1 MLEKIKQIKD
11 LETIFN
17 MLDNIDDF
25 NLSED
30 EYAKV
35 INYLA
40 RKYIEVENVYAS
52 IYRDEAKIINA
63 INKNLET
70 NSNVEITSKLNTTT
84 MEKTARFYNFA
95 SYCIM
100 AVTIYIVCLVLSSFH
115 NEMINKRIV
124 VSSMNY
130 KKHNRLIL
138 GASFAYALIVWI
150 LYIVLGIILLGD
162 VMFTIRGLIYV
173 LNTLIFTFVALTL
186 ALLISTITNNKNAIS
201 GIVNVVALAQAFL
214 CGAFIP
220 TQWLPNSVLT
230 IAHVLPAYWYINTN
244 DILKELEI
252 ISSTTLKPVI
262 INSIILILLFF
273 VPKEFIAIS
282 FDAAGATTGSIS
294 VPLIISFG
302 LGLISTRNDLKAN
315 EDSFGMIGICSI
327 GPIITVLIM
336 GLFYELKSNYIFKIN
351 ESTNLTSLFKGA
363 FLNYGSDILISIIPI
378 IAVLIIYQIIT
389 KKYNKKGLQTK
400 QCRETKNISWSS
412 IWNNG
417 GRGKSSRRSCYASWC

>member
-1 MLEKIKQIKD
+1 MIVFNTFWKVIKKYKATVILYTAMLVIFGSTNMQANNKEMTFTNTKPDILIVNNDKDGVLTKNLVDYLNKNTNIVKIKDNEEARDDALFYRDVSYIIYIPTSYSKNVLNGINSTLDIKSTND
-11 LETIFN
+11 YN
-17 MLDNIDDF
+17 A
-25 NLSED
+25 S
-30 EYAKV
+30 
-35 INYLA
+35 LA
-40 RKYIEVENVYAS
+40 EMILKKYIEVENVYAS
-52 IYRDEAKIINA
+52 IYRDESKIINA

-244 DILKELEI
+244 DILKELET

-262 INSIILILLFF
+262 INSIILILFSLI
-273 VPKEFIAIS
+273 FI
-282 FDAAGATTGSIS
+282 
-294 VPLIISFG
+294 VLNNIIS
-302 LGLISTRNDLKAN
+302 
-315 EDSFGMIGICSI
+315 
-327 GPIITVLIM
+327 
-336 GLFYELKSNYIFKIN
+336 
-351 ESTNLTSLFKGA
+351 
-363 FLNYGSDILISIIPI
+363 
-378 IAVLIIYQIIT
+378 
-389 KKYNKKGLQTK
+389 KKKRQF
-400 QCRETKNISWSS
+400 
-412 IWNNG
+412 
-417 GRGKSSRRSCYASWC
+417 

>member
-1 MLEKIKQIKD
+1 MIVFNTFWKVIKKYKATVILYTAMLVIFGSTNMQANNKAMTFTNTKPDILIVNNDKDGVLTKNLVDYLNKNTNIVKIKDNEEARDDALFYRDVSYIIYIPTSYSKNVLNGINSTLDIKSTND
-11 LETIFN
+11 YN
-17 MLDNIDDF
+17 A
-25 NLSED
+25 S
-30 EYAKV
+30 
-35 INYLA
+35 LA
-40 RKYIEVENVYAS
+40 EMILKKYIEVENVYAS
-52 IYRDEAKIINA
+52 IYRDESKIINA

-244 DILKELEI
+244 DILKELET

-262 INSIILILLFF
+262 INSIILILFSLI
-273 VPKEFIAIS
+273 FII
-282 FDAAGATTGSIS
+282 
-294 VPLIISFG
+294 LNNIIS
-302 LGLISTRNDLKAN
+302 
-315 EDSFGMIGICSI
+315 
-327 GPIITVLIM
+327 
-336 GLFYELKSNYIFKIN
+336 
-351 ESTNLTSLFKGA
+351 
-363 FLNYGSDILISIIPI
+363 
-378 IAVLIIYQIIT
+378 
-389 KKYNKKGLQTK
+389 KKKRQF
-400 QCRETKNISWSS
+400 
-412 IWNNG
+412 
-417 GRGKSSRRSCYASWC
+417 

>member
-1 MLEKIKQIKD
+1 MIVFNTFWKVIKKYKATVILYTAMLVIFGSTNMQANNKVMTFTNTKPDILIVNNDKDGVLTKNLVDYLNKNTNIVKIKDNEEARDDALFYRDVSYIIYIPTSYSKNVLNGINNTLDIKSTND
-11 LETIFN
+11 YN
-17 MLDNIDDF
+17 A
-25 NLSED
+25 S
-30 EYAKV
+30 
-35 INYLA
+35 LA
-40 RKYIEVENVYAS
+40 EMILKKYIEVENVYAS
-52 IYRDEAKIINA
+52 IYRDESKIINA

-186 ALLISTITNNKNAIS
+186 ALLISTIINNKNAIS
-201 GIVNVVALAQAFL
+201 GIVNIVALAQAFL

-244 DILKELEI
+244 DILKELET

-262 INSIILILLFF
+262 INSIILILFSLI
-273 VPKEFIAIS
+273 FII
-282 FDAAGATTGSIS
+282 
-294 VPLIISFG
+294 LNNIIS
-302 LGLISTRNDLKAN
+302 
-315 EDSFGMIGICSI
+315 
-327 GPIITVLIM
+327 
-336 GLFYELKSNYIFKIN
+336 
-351 ESTNLTSLFKGA
+351 
-363 FLNYGSDILISIIPI
+363 
-378 IAVLIIYQIIT
+378 
-389 KKYNKKGLQTK
+389 KKKRQF
-400 QCRETKNISWSS
+400 
-412 IWNNG
+412 
-417 GRGKSSRRSCYASWC
+417 

>member
-1 MLEKIKQIKD
+1 MIVFNTFWKVIKKYKATVILYTAMLVIFGSTNMQANNKAMTFTNTKPDILIVNNDKDGILTKNLVDYLNKNTNIVKIKDSEEARDDALFYRDVSYIIYIPTSYSKNVLNGINNTLDIKSTND
-11 LETIFN
+11 YN
-17 MLDNIDDF
+17 A
-25 NLSED
+25 S
-30 EYAKV
+30 
-35 INYLA
+35 LA
-40 RKYIEVENVYAS
+40 EMILKKYIEVENVYAS

-115 NEMINKRIV
+115 NEMVNKRIV

-138 GASFAYALIVWI
+138 GASFVYALIVWI

-244 DILKELEI
+244 DILKELET

-262 INSIILILLFF
+262 INSIILILFSLI
-273 VPKEFIAIS
+273 FII
-282 FDAAGATTGSIS
+282 
-294 VPLIISFG
+294 LNNIIS
-302 LGLISTRNDLKAN
+302 
-315 EDSFGMIGICSI
+315 
-327 GPIITVLIM
+327 
-336 GLFYELKSNYIFKIN
+336 
-351 ESTNLTSLFKGA
+351 
-363 FLNYGSDILISIIPI
+363 
-378 IAVLIIYQIIT
+378 
-389 KKYNKKGLQTK
+389 KKKRQF
-400 QCRETKNISWSS
+400 
-412 IWNNG
+412 
-417 GRGKSSRRSCYASWC
+417 

>member
-1 MLEKIKQIKD
+1 MIVFNTFWKVIKKYKATVILYTAMLVIFGSTNMQANNKAMTFTNTKPDILIVNNDKDGILTKNLVDYLNKNTNIVKIKDSEEARDDALFYRDVSYIIYIPTSYSKNVLNGINNTLDIKSTND
-11 LETIFN
+11 YN
-17 MLDNIDDF
+17 A
-25 NLSED
+25 S
-30 EYAKV
+30 
-35 INYLA
+35 LA
-40 RKYIEVENVYAS
+40 EMILKKYIEVENVYAS

-115 NEMINKRIV
+115 NEMVNKRIV

-244 DILKELEI
+244 DILKELET
-252 ISSTTLKPVI
+252 ISSTTLKPVS
-262 INSIILILLFF
+262 INSIILILFSLI
-273 VPKEFIAIS
+273 FII
-282 FDAAGATTGSIS
+282 
-294 VPLIISFG
+294 LNNIIS
-302 LGLISTRNDLKAN
+302 
-315 EDSFGMIGICSI
+315 
-327 GPIITVLIM
+327 
-336 GLFYELKSNYIFKIN
+336 
-351 ESTNLTSLFKGA
+351 
-363 FLNYGSDILISIIPI
+363 
-378 IAVLIIYQIIT
+378 
-389 KKYNKKGLQTK
+389 KKKRQF
-400 QCRETKNISWSS
+400 
-412 IWNNG
+412 
-417 GRGKSSRRSCYASWC
+417 

>member
-1 MLEKIKQIKD
+1 MIVFNTFWKVIKKYKATVILYTAMLVIFGSTNMQANNKAMTFTNTKPDILIVNNDKDGILTKNLVDYLNKNTNIVKIKDSEEARDDALFYRDVSYIIYIPTSYSKNVLNGINNTLDIKSTND
-11 LETIFN
+11 YN
-17 MLDNIDDF
+17 A
-25 NLSED
+25 S
-30 EYAKV
+30 
-35 INYLA
+35 LA
-40 RKYIEVENVYAS
+40 EMILKKYIEVENVYAS

-84 MEKTARFYNFA
+84 MEKTAIFYNFA

-244 DILKELEI
+244 DILKELET

-262 INSIILILLFF
+262 INSIILILFSLI
-273 VPKEFIAIS
+273 FII
-282 FDAAGATTGSIS
+282 
-294 VPLIISFG
+294 LNNIIS
-302 LGLISTRNDLKAN
+302 
-315 EDSFGMIGICSI
+315 
-327 GPIITVLIM
+327 
-336 GLFYELKSNYIFKIN
+336 
-351 ESTNLTSLFKGA
+351 
-363 FLNYGSDILISIIPI
+363 
-378 IAVLIIYQIIT
+378 
-389 KKYNKKGLQTK
+389 KKKRQF
-400 QCRETKNISWSS
+400 
-412 IWNNG
+412 
-417 GRGKSSRRSCYASWC
+417 

>member
-1 MLEKIKQIKD
+1 MIVFNTFWKVIKKYKATVILYTAMLVIFGSTNMQANNKVMTFTNTKPDILIVNNDKDGVLTKNLVDYLNKNTNIVKIKDSEEARDDALFYRDVSYIIYLPTSYSKNVLNGINNTLDIKSTND
-11 LETIFN
+11 YN
-17 MLDNIDDF
+17 A
-25 NLSED
+25 S
-30 EYAKV
+30 
-35 INYLA
+35 LA
-40 RKYIEVENVYAS
+40 EMILKKYIEVENVYAS
-52 IYRDEAKIINA
+52 IYRDESKIINA

-244 DILKELEI
+244 DILKELET

-262 INSIILILLFF
+262 INSIILILFSLI
-273 VPKEFIAIS
+273 FI
-282 FDAAGATTGSIS
+282 
-294 VPLIISFG
+294 VLNNIIS
-302 LGLISTRNDLKAN
+302 
-315 EDSFGMIGICSI
+315 
-327 GPIITVLIM
+327 
-336 GLFYELKSNYIFKIN
+336 
-351 ESTNLTSLFKGA
+351 
-363 FLNYGSDILISIIPI
+363 
-378 IAVLIIYQIIT
+378 
-389 KKYNKKGLQTK
+389 KKKRQF
-400 QCRETKNISWSS
+400 
-412 IWNNG
+412 
-417 GRGKSSRRSCYASWC
+417 

>member
-1 MLEKIKQIKD
+1 MIVFNTFWKVIKKYKATVILYTAMLVIFGSTNMQANNKAMTFTNTKPDILIVNNDKDGILTKNLVDYLNKNTNIVKIKDSEEARDDALFYRDVSYIIYIPTSYSKNVLNGINNTLDIKSTND
-11 LETIFN
+11 YN
-17 MLDNIDDF
+17 A
-25 NLSED
+25 S
-30 EYAKV
+30 
-35 INYLA
+35 LA
-40 RKYIEVENVYAS
+40 EMILKKYIEVENVYAS

-115 NEMINKRIV
+115 NEMVNKRIV

-230 IAHVLPAYWYINTN
+230 IAHILPAYWYINTN
-244 DILKELEI
+244 DILKELET

-262 INSIILILLFF
+262 INSIILILFSLI
-273 VPKEFIAIS
+273 FII
-282 FDAAGATTGSIS
+282 
-294 VPLIISFG
+294 LNNIIS
-302 LGLISTRNDLKAN
+302 
-315 EDSFGMIGICSI
+315 
-327 GPIITVLIM
+327 
-336 GLFYELKSNYIFKIN
+336 
-351 ESTNLTSLFKGA
+351 
-363 FLNYGSDILISIIPI
+363 
-378 IAVLIIYQIIT
+378 
-389 KKYNKKGLQTK
+389 KKKRQF
-400 QCRETKNISWSS
+400 
-412 IWNNG
+412 
-417 GRGKSSRRSCYASWC
+417 

>member
-1 MLEKIKQIKD
+1 MIVFNTFWKVIKKYKATVILYTAMLVIFGSTNMQANNKAMTFTNTKPDILIVNNDKDGILTKNLVDYLNKNTNIVKIKDSEEARDDALFYRDVSYIIYIPTSYSKNVLNGINSTLDIKSTND
-11 LETIFN
+11 YN
-17 MLDNIDDF
+17 A
-25 NLSED
+25 S
-30 EYAKV
+30 
-35 INYLA
+35 LA
-40 RKYIEVENVYAS
+40 EMILKKYIEVENVYAS

-244 DILKELEI
+244 DILKELET

-262 INSIILILLFF
+262 INSIILILFSLI
-273 VPKEFIAIS
+273 FII
-282 FDAAGATTGSIS
+282 
-294 VPLIISFG
+294 LNNIIS
-302 LGLISTRNDLKAN
+302 
-315 EDSFGMIGICSI
+315 
-327 GPIITVLIM
+327 
-336 GLFYELKSNYIFKIN
+336 
-351 ESTNLTSLFKGA
+351 
-363 FLNYGSDILISIIPI
+363 
-378 IAVLIIYQIIT
+378 
-389 KKYNKKGLQTK
+389 KKKRQF
-400 QCRETKNISWSS
+400 
-412 IWNNG
+412 
-417 GRGKSSRRSCYASWC
+417 

>member
-1 MLEKIKQIKD
+1 MIVFNTFWKVIKKYKVTVILYTAMLVIFGSTNMQANNKVMTFTNTKPDILIVNNDKDGVLTKNLVDYLNKNTNIVKIKDSEEARDDALFYRDVSYIIYIPTSYSKNVLNGINNTLDIKSTND
-11 LETIFN
+11 YN
-17 MLDNIDDF
+17 A
-25 NLSED
+25 S
-30 EYAKV
+30 
-35 INYLA
+35 LA
-40 RKYIEVENVYAS
+40 EMILKKYIEIENVYAS

-115 NEMINKRIV
+115 NEMVNKRIV

-244 DILKELEI
+244 DILKELET

-262 INSIILILLFF
+262 INSIILILFSLI
-273 VPKEFIAIS
+273 FI
-282 FDAAGATTGSIS
+282 
-294 VPLIISFG
+294 VLNNIIS
-302 LGLISTRNDLKAN
+302 
-315 EDSFGMIGICSI
+315 
-327 GPIITVLIM
+327 
-336 GLFYELKSNYIFKIN
+336 
-351 ESTNLTSLFKGA
+351 
-363 FLNYGSDILISIIPI
+363 
-378 IAVLIIYQIIT
+378 
-389 KKYNKKGLQTK
+389 KKKRQF
-400 QCRETKNISWSS
+400 
-412 IWNNG
+412 
-417 GRGKSSRRSCYASWC
+417 

>member
-1 MLEKIKQIKD
+1 MIVFNTFWKVIKKYKATVILYTAMLVIFGSTNMQANNKAMTFTNTKPNILIVNNDKDGVLTKNLVDYLNKNTNIVKIKDNEEARDDALFYRDVSYIIYIPTSYSKNVLNGINSTLDIKSTND
-11 LETIFN
+11 YN
-17 MLDNIDDF
+17 A
-25 NLSED
+25 S
-30 EYAKV
+30 
-35 INYLA
+35 LA
-40 RKYIEVENVYAS
+40 EMILKKYIEVENVYAS
-52 IYRDEAKIINA
+52 IYRDESKIINA

-244 DILKELEI
+244 DILKELET

-262 INSIILILLFF
+262 INSIILILFSLI
-273 VPKEFIAIS
+273 FII
-282 FDAAGATTGSIS
+282 
-294 VPLIISFG
+294 LNNIIS
-302 LGLISTRNDLKAN
+302 
-315 EDSFGMIGICSI
+315 
-327 GPIITVLIM
+327 
-336 GLFYELKSNYIFKIN
+336 
-351 ESTNLTSLFKGA
+351 
-363 FLNYGSDILISIIPI
+363 
-378 IAVLIIYQIIT
+378 
-389 KKYNKKGLQTK
+389 KKKRQF
-400 QCRETKNISWSS
+400 
-412 IWNNG
+412 
-417 GRGKSSRRSCYASWC
+417 

>member
-1 MLEKIKQIKD
+1 MIVFNTFWKVIKKYKATVILYTAMLVIFGSTNMQANNKAMIFTNTKPDILIVNNDKDGVLTKNLVDYLNKNTNIVKIKDSEEARDDALFYRDVSYIIYIPTSYSKNVLNGINNTLDIKSTND
-11 LETIFN
+11 YN
-17 MLDNIDDF
+17 A
-25 NLSED
+25 S
-30 EYAKV
+30 
-35 INYLA
+35 LA
-40 RKYIEVENVYAS
+40 EMILKKYIEVENVYAS
-52 IYRDEAKIINA
+52 IYRDESKIINA

-244 DILKELEI
+244 DILKELET

-262 INSIILILLFF
+262 INSIILILFSLI
-273 VPKEFIAIS
+273 FI
-282 FDAAGATTGSIS
+282 
-294 VPLIISFG
+294 VLNNIIS
-302 LGLISTRNDLKAN
+302 
-315 EDSFGMIGICSI
+315 
-327 GPIITVLIM
+327 
-336 GLFYELKSNYIFKIN
+336 
-351 ESTNLTSLFKGA
+351 
-363 FLNYGSDILISIIPI
+363 
-378 IAVLIIYQIIT
+378 
-389 KKYNKKGLQTK
+389 KKKRQF
-400 QCRETKNISWSS
+400 
-412 IWNNG
+412 
-417 GRGKSSRRSCYASWC
+417 

>member
-1 MLEKIKQIKD
+1 MIVFNTFWKVIKKYKATVILYTAMLVIFGSTNMQANNKAMTFTNTKPDILIVNNDKDGILTKNIVDYLNKNTNIVKIKDSEEARDDALFYRDVSYIIYIPTSYSKNVLNGINSTLDIKSTND
-11 LETIFN
+11 YN
-17 MLDNIDDF
+17 A
-25 NLSED
+25 S
-30 EYAKV
+30 
-35 INYLA
+35 LA
-40 RKYIEVENVYAS
+40 EMILKKYIEVENVYAS

-244 DILKELEI
+244 DILKELET

-262 INSIILILLFF
+262 INSIILILFSLI
-273 VPKEFIAIS
+273 FII
-282 FDAAGATTGSIS
+282 
-294 VPLIISFG
+294 LNNIIS
-302 LGLISTRNDLKAN
+302 
-315 EDSFGMIGICSI
+315 
-327 GPIITVLIM
+327 
-336 GLFYELKSNYIFKIN
+336 
-351 ESTNLTSLFKGA
+351 
-363 FLNYGSDILISIIPI
+363 
-378 IAVLIIYQIIT
+378 
-389 KKYNKKGLQTK
+389 KKKRQF
-400 QCRETKNISWSS
+400 
-412 IWNNG
+412 
-417 GRGKSSRRSCYASWC
+417 

>member
-1 MLEKIKQIKD
+1 MIVFNTFWKVIKKYKATVILYTAMLVIFGSTNMQANNKAMTFTNTKPNILIVNNDKDGVLTKNLVDYLNKNTNIVKIKDSEEARDDALFYRDVSYIIYIPTSYSKNVLNGINNTLDIKSTND
-11 LETIFN
+11 YN
-17 MLDNIDDF
+17 A
-25 NLSED
+25 S
-30 EYAKV
+30 
-35 INYLA
+35 LA
-40 RKYIEVENVYAS
+40 EMILKKYIEVENVYAS

-138 GASFAYALIVWI
+138 GASFVYALIVWI

-244 DILKELEI
+244 DILKELET

-262 INSIILILLFF
+262 INSIILILFSLI
-273 VPKEFIAIS
+273 FII
-282 FDAAGATTGSIS
+282 
-294 VPLIISFG
+294 LNNIIS
-302 LGLISTRNDLKAN
+302 
-315 EDSFGMIGICSI
+315 
-327 GPIITVLIM
+327 
-336 GLFYELKSNYIFKIN
+336 
-351 ESTNLTSLFKGA
+351 
-363 FLNYGSDILISIIPI
+363 
-378 IAVLIIYQIIT
+378 
-389 KKYNKKGLQTK
+389 KKKRQF
-400 QCRETKNISWSS
+400 
-412 IWNNG
+412 
-417 GRGKSSRRSCYASWC
+417 

>member
-1 MLEKIKQIKD
+1 MIVFNTFWKVIKKYKATVILYTAMLVIFGSTNMQANNKAMTFTNTKPNILIVNNDKDGVLTKNLVDYLNKNTNIVKIKDSEEARDDALFYRDVSYIIYIPTSYSKNVLNGINNTLDIKSTND
-11 LETIFN
+11 YN
-17 MLDNIDDF
+17 A
-25 NLSED
+25 S
-30 EYAKV
+30 
-35 INYLA
+35 LA
-40 RKYIEVENVYAS
+40 EMILKKYIEVENVYAS

-138 GASFAYALIVWI
+138 GSSFVYALIVWI

-162 VMFTIRGLIYV
+162 VMFNIRGLIYV

-244 DILKELEI
+244 DILKELET

-262 INSIILILLFF
+262 INSIILILFSLI
-273 VPKEFIAIS
+273 FI
-282 FDAAGATTGSIS
+282 
-294 VPLIISFG
+294 VLNNIIS
-302 LGLISTRNDLKAN
+302 
-315 EDSFGMIGICSI
+315 
-327 GPIITVLIM
+327 
-336 GLFYELKSNYIFKIN
+336 
-351 ESTNLTSLFKGA
+351 
-363 FLNYGSDILISIIPI
+363 
-378 IAVLIIYQIIT
+378 
-389 KKYNKKGLQTK
+389 KKKRQF
-400 QCRETKNISWSS
+400 
-412 IWNNG
+412 
-417 GRGKSSRRSCYASWC
+417 

>member
-1 MLEKIKQIKD
+1 MIVFNTFWKVIKKYKATVILYTAMLVIFGSTNMQANNKAMTFTNTKPDILIVNNDKDGILTKNLVDYLNKNTNIVKIKDSEEARDDALFYRDVSYIIYIPTSYSKNVLNGINNTLDIKSTND
-11 LETIFN
+11 YN
-17 MLDNIDDF
+17 A
-25 NLSED
+25 S
-30 EYAKV
+30 
-35 INYLA
+35 LA
-40 RKYIEVENVYAS
+40 EMILKKYIEVENVYAS

-138 GASFAYALIVWI
+138 GASFVYALIVWI

-244 DILKELEI
+244 DILKELET

-262 INSIILILLFF
+262 INSIILILFSLI
-273 VPKEFIAIS
+273 FI
-282 FDAAGATTGSIS
+282 
-294 VPLIISFG
+294 VLNNIIS
-302 LGLISTRNDLKAN
+302 
-315 EDSFGMIGICSI
+315 
-327 GPIITVLIM
+327 
-336 GLFYELKSNYIFKIN
+336 
-351 ESTNLTSLFKGA
+351 
-363 FLNYGSDILISIIPI
+363 
-378 IAVLIIYQIIT
+378 
-389 KKYNKKGLQTK
+389 KKKRQF
-400 QCRETKNISWSS
+400 
-412 IWNNG
+412 
-417 GRGKSSRRSCYASWC
+417 

>member
-1 MLEKIKQIKD
+1 MIVFNTFWKVIKKYKATVILYTAMLVIFGSTNMQANNKVMTFTNTKPDILIVNNDKDGVLTKNLVDYLNKNTNIVKIKDSEEARDDALFYRDVSYIIYIPTSYSKNVLNGINNTLDIKSTND
-11 LETIFN
+11 YN
-17 MLDNIDDF
+17 A
-25 NLSED
+25 S
-30 EYAKV
+30 
-35 INYLA
+35 LA
-40 RKYIEVENVYAS
+40 EMILKKYIEVENVYAS

-138 GASFAYALIVWI
+138 GASFVYALIVWI

-244 DILKELEI
+244 DILKELET

-262 INSIILILLFF
+262 INSIILILFSLI
-273 VPKEFIAIS
+273 FI
-282 FDAAGATTGSIS
+282 
-294 VPLIISFG
+294 VLNNIIS
-302 LGLISTRNDLKAN
+302 
-315 EDSFGMIGICSI
+315 
-327 GPIITVLIM
+327 
-336 GLFYELKSNYIFKIN
+336 
-351 ESTNLTSLFKGA
+351 
-363 FLNYGSDILISIIPI
+363 
-378 IAVLIIYQIIT
+378 
-389 KKYNKKGLQTK
+389 KKKRQF
-400 QCRETKNISWSS
+400 
-412 IWNNG
+412 
-417 GRGKSSRRSCYASWC
+417 

>member
-1 MLEKIKQIKD
+1 MIVFNTFWKVIKKYKATVILYTAMLVIFGSTNMQANNKVMTFTNTKPDILIVNNDKDGVLTKNLVDYLNKNTNIVKIKDSEEARDDALFYRDVSYIIYIPTSYSKNVLNGINNTLDIKSTND
-11 LETIFN
+11 YN
-17 MLDNIDDF
+17 A
-25 NLSED
+25 S
-30 EYAKV
+30 
-35 INYLA
+35 LA
-40 RKYIEVENVYAS
+40 EMILKKYIEVENVYAS
-52 IYRDEAKIINA
+52 IYRDESKIINA

-138 GASFAYALIVWI
+138 GSSFVYALIVWI

-173 LNTLIFTFVALTL
+173 LNALIFTFVALTL

-244 DILKELEI
+244 DILKELET

-262 INSIILILLFF
+262 INSIILILFSLI
-273 VPKEFIAIS
+273 FII
-282 FDAAGATTGSIS
+282 
-294 VPLIISFG
+294 LNNIIS
-302 LGLISTRNDLKAN
+302 
-315 EDSFGMIGICSI
+315 
-327 GPIITVLIM
+327 
-336 GLFYELKSNYIFKIN
+336 
-351 ESTNLTSLFKGA
+351 
-363 FLNYGSDILISIIPI
+363 
-378 IAVLIIYQIIT
+378 
-389 KKYNKKGLQTK
+389 KKKRQF
-400 QCRETKNISWSS
+400 
-412 IWNNG
+412 
-417 GRGKSSRRSCYASWC
+417 

>member
-1 MLEKIKQIKD
+1 MIVFNTFWKVIKKYKATVILYTAMLVIFGSTNMQANNKVMTFTNTKPDILIVNNDKDGVLTKNLVDYLNKNTNIVKIKDNEEARDDALFYRDVSYIIYIPTSYSKNVLNGINSTLDIKSTND
-11 LETIFN
+11 YN
-17 MLDNIDDF
+17 A
-25 NLSED
+25 S
-30 EYAKV
+30 
-35 INYLA
+35 LA
-40 RKYIEVENVYAS
+40 EMILKKYIEIENVYAS

-115 NEMINKRIV
+115 NEMVNKRIV

-244 DILKELEI
+244 DILKELET

-262 INSIILILLFF
+262 INSIILILFSLI
-273 VPKEFIAIS
+273 FII
-282 FDAAGATTGSIS
+282 
-294 VPLIISFG
+294 LNNIIS
-302 LGLISTRNDLKAN
+302 
-315 EDSFGMIGICSI
+315 
-327 GPIITVLIM
+327 
-336 GLFYELKSNYIFKIN
+336 
-351 ESTNLTSLFKGA
+351 
-363 FLNYGSDILISIIPI
+363 
-378 IAVLIIYQIIT
+378 
-389 KKYNKKGLQTK
+389 KKKRQF
-400 QCRETKNISWSS
+400 
-412 IWNNG
+412 
-417 GRGKSSRRSCYASWC
+417 

>member
-1 MLEKIKQIKD
+1 MIVFNTFWKVIKKYKATVILYTAMLVIFGSTNMQANNKAMTFTNTKPNILIVNNDKDGILTKNLVDYLNKNTNIVKIKDSEEARDDALFYRDVSYIIYIPTSYSKNVLNGINSALDIKSTND
-11 LETIFN
+11 YN
-17 MLDNIDDF
+17 A
-25 NLSED
+25 S
-30 EYAKV
+30 
-35 INYLA
+35 LA
-40 RKYIEVENVYAS
+40 EMILKKYIEVENVYAS

-115 NEMINKRIV
+115 NEMVNKRIV

-138 GASFAYALIVWI
+138 GASFVYALIVWI

-162 VMFTIRGLIYV
+162 VMFNIRGLIYV

-244 DILKELEI
+244 DILKELET

-262 INSIILILLFF
+262 INSIILILFSLI
-273 VPKEFIAIS
+273 FII
-282 FDAAGATTGSIS
+282 
-294 VPLIISFG
+294 LNNIIS
-302 LGLISTRNDLKAN
+302 
-315 EDSFGMIGICSI
+315 
-327 GPIITVLIM
+327 
-336 GLFYELKSNYIFKIN
+336 
-351 ESTNLTSLFKGA
+351 
-363 FLNYGSDILISIIPI
+363 
-378 IAVLIIYQIIT
+378 
-389 KKYNKKGLQTK
+389 KKKRQF
-400 QCRETKNISWSS
+400 
-412 IWNNG
+412 
-417 GRGKSSRRSCYASWC
+417 

>member
-1 MLEKIKQIKD
+1 MIVFNTFWKVIKKYKATVILYTAMLVIFGSTNMQANNKAMTFTNTKPDILIVNNDKDGILTKNLVDYLNKNTNIVKIKDSEEARDDALFYRDVSYIIYIPTSYSKNVLNGINNTLDIKSTND
-11 LETIFN
+11 YN
-17 MLDNIDDF
+17 A
-25 NLSED
+25 S
-30 EYAKV
+30 
-35 INYLA
+35 LA
-40 RKYIEVENVYAS
+40 EMILKKYIEVENVYAS

-244 DILKELEI
+244 DILKELET

-262 INSIILILLFF
+262 INSIILILFSLI
-273 VPKEFIAIS
+273 FI
-282 FDAAGATTGSIS
+282 
-294 VPLIISFG
+294 VLNNIIS
-302 LGLISTRNDLKAN
+302 
-315 EDSFGMIGICSI
+315 
-327 GPIITVLIM
+327 
-336 GLFYELKSNYIFKIN
+336 
-351 ESTNLTSLFKGA
+351 
-363 FLNYGSDILISIIPI
+363 
-378 IAVLIIYQIIT
+378 
-389 KKYNKKGLQTK
+389 KKKRQF
-400 QCRETKNISWSS
+400 
-412 IWNNG
+412 
-417 GRGKSSRRSCYASWC
+417 

>member
-1 MLEKIKQIKD
+1 MIVFNTFWKVIKKYKATVILYTAMLVIFGSTNMQANNKVMTFTNTKPDILIVNNDKDGVLTKNLVDYLNKNTNIVKIKDSEEARDDALFYRDVSYIIYIPTSYSKNVLNGINNTLDIKSTND
-11 LETIFN
+11 YN
-17 MLDNIDDF
+17 A
-25 NLSED
+25 S
-30 EYAKV
+30 
-35 INYLA
+35 LA
-40 RKYIEVENVYAS
+40 EMILKKYIEIENVYAS

-138 GASFAYALIVWI
+138 GSSFVYALIVWI

-244 DILKELEI
+244 DILKELET
-252 ISSTTLKPVI
+252 ISSTNLKPVI
-262 INSIILILLFF
+262 INSIILILFSLI
-273 VPKEFIAIS
+273 FII
-282 FDAAGATTGSIS
+282 
-294 VPLIISFG
+294 LNNIIS
-302 LGLISTRNDLKAN
+302 
-315 EDSFGMIGICSI
+315 
-327 GPIITVLIM
+327 
-336 GLFYELKSNYIFKIN
+336 
-351 ESTNLTSLFKGA
+351 
-363 FLNYGSDILISIIPI
+363 
-378 IAVLIIYQIIT
+378 
-389 KKYNKKGLQTK
+389 KKKRQF
-400 QCRETKNISWSS
+400 
-412 IWNNG
+412 
-417 GRGKSSRRSCYASWC
+417 

>member
-1 MLEKIKQIKD
+1 
-11 LETIFN
+11 
-17 MLDNIDDF
+17 
-25 NLSED
+25 
-30 EYAKV
+30 
-35 INYLA
+35 
-40 RKYIEVENVYAS
+40 
-52 IYRDEAKIINA
+52 
-63 INKNLET
+63 
-70 NSNVEITSKLNTTT
+70 

-115 NEMINKRIV
+115 NEMVNKRIV

-138 GASFAYALIVWI
+138 GASFVYALIVWI

-244 DILKELEI
+244 DILKELET

-262 INSIILILLFF
+262 INSIILILFSLI
-273 VPKEFIAIS
+273 FII
-282 FDAAGATTGSIS
+282 
-294 VPLIISFG
+294 LNNIIS
-302 LGLISTRNDLKAN
+302 
-315 EDSFGMIGICSI
+315 
-327 GPIITVLIM
+327 
-336 GLFYELKSNYIFKIN
+336 
-351 ESTNLTSLFKGA
+351 
-363 FLNYGSDILISIIPI
+363 
-378 IAVLIIYQIIT
+378 
-389 KKYNKKGLQTK
+389 KKKRQF
-400 QCRETKNISWSS
+400 
-412 IWNNG
+412 
-417 GRGKSSRRSCYASWC
+417 

>member
-1 MLEKIKQIKD
+1 MIVFNTFWKVIKKYKATVILYTAMLVIFGSTNMQANNKAMTFTNTKPDILIVNNDKDGILTKNLVDYLNKNTNIVKIKDSEEARDDALFYRDVSYIIYIPTSYSKNVLNGINNTLDIKSTND
-11 LETIFN
+11 YN
-17 MLDNIDDF
+17 A
-25 NLSED
+25 S
-30 EYAKV
+30 
-35 INYLA
+35 LA
-40 RKYIEVENVYAS
+40 EMILKKYIEVENVYAS

-115 NEMINKRIV
+115 NEMVNKRIV

-138 GASFAYALIVWI
+138 GASFVYALIVWI

-244 DILKELEI
+244 DILKELET

-262 INSIILILLFF
+262 INSIILILFSLI
-273 VPKEFIAIS
+273 FII
-282 FDAAGATTGSIS
+282 
-294 VPLIISFG
+294 LNNIIS
-302 LGLISTRNDLKAN
+302 K
-315 EDSFGMIGICSI
+315 
-327 GPIITVLIM
+327 
-336 GLFYELKSNYIFKIN
+336 KKIQ
-351 ESTNLTSLFKGA
+351 F
-363 FLNYGSDILISIIPI
+363 
-378 IAVLIIYQIIT
+378 
-389 KKYNKKGLQTK
+389 
-400 QCRETKNISWSS
+400 
-412 IWNNG
+412 
-417 GRGKSSRRSCYASWC
+417 

>member
-1 MLEKIKQIKD
+1 MIVFNTFWKVIKKYKATVILYTAMLVIFGLTNMQANNKAMTFTNTKPDILIVNNDKDGVLTKNLVDYLNKNTNIVKIKDSEEARDDALFYRDVSYIIYIPTSYSKNVLNGINNTLDIKSTND
-11 LETIFN
+11 YN
-17 MLDNIDDF
+17 A
-25 NLSED
+25 S
-30 EYAKV
+30 
-35 INYLA
+35 LA
-40 RKYIEVENVYAS
+40 EMILKKYIEVENVYAS
-52 IYRDEAKIINA
+52 IYRDESKIINA

-244 DILKELEI
+244 DILKELET

-262 INSIILILLFF
+262 INSIILILFSLI
-273 VPKEFIAIS
+273 FI
-282 FDAAGATTGSIS
+282 
-294 VPLIISFG
+294 VLNNIIS
-302 LGLISTRNDLKAN
+302 
-315 EDSFGMIGICSI
+315 
-327 GPIITVLIM
+327 
-336 GLFYELKSNYIFKIN
+336 
-351 ESTNLTSLFKGA
+351 
-363 FLNYGSDILISIIPI
+363 
-378 IAVLIIYQIIT
+378 
-389 KKYNKKGLQTK
+389 KKKRQF
-400 QCRETKNISWSS
+400 
-412 IWNNG
+412 
-417 GRGKSSRRSCYASWC
+417 

>member
-1 MLEKIKQIKD
+1 MIVFNTFWKVIKKYKATVILYTAMLVIFGSTNMQANNKVMTFTNTKPDILIVNNDKDGVLTKNLVDYLNKNTNIVKIKDSEEARDDALFYRDVSYIIYIPTSYSKNVLNGINNTLDIKSTND
-11 LETIFN
+11 YN
-17 MLDNIDDF
+17 A
-25 NLSED
+25 S
-30 EYAKV
+30 
-35 INYLA
+35 LA
-40 RKYIEVENVYAS
+40 EMILKKYIEVENVYAS

-244 DILKELEI
+244 DILKELET

-262 INSIILILLFF
+262 INSIILILFSLI
-273 VPKEFIAIS
+273 FI
-282 FDAAGATTGSIS
+282 
-294 VPLIISFG
+294 VLNNIIS
-302 LGLISTRNDLKAN
+302 
-315 EDSFGMIGICSI
+315 
-327 GPIITVLIM
+327 
-336 GLFYELKSNYIFKIN
+336 
-351 ESTNLTSLFKGA
+351 
-363 FLNYGSDILISIIPI
+363 
-378 IAVLIIYQIIT
+378 
-389 KKYNKKGLQTK
+389 KKKRQF
-400 QCRETKNISWSS
+400 
-412 IWNNG
+412 
-417 GRGKSSRRSCYASWC
+417 

>member
-1 MLEKIKQIKD
+1 MIVFNTFWKVIKKYKATVILYTAMLVIFGSTNMQANNKVMTFTNTKPDILIVNNDKDGVLTKNLVDYLNKNTNIVKIKDSEEARDDALFYRDVSYIIYIPTSYSKNVLNGINNTLDIKSTND
-11 LETIFN
+11 YN
-17 MLDNIDDF
+17 A
-25 NLSED
+25 S
-30 EYAKV
+30 
-35 INYLA
+35 LA
-40 RKYIEVENVYAS
+40 EMILKKYIEVENVYAS
-52 IYRDEAKIINA
+52 IYRDESKIINA

-244 DILKELEI
+244 DILKELET

-262 INSIILILLFF
+262 INSIILILFSLI
-273 VPKEFIAIS
+273 FII
-282 FDAAGATTGSIS
+282 
-294 VPLIISFG
+294 LNNIIS
-302 LGLISTRNDLKAN
+302 
-315 EDSFGMIGICSI
+315 
-327 GPIITVLIM
+327 
-336 GLFYELKSNYIFKIN
+336 
-351 ESTNLTSLFKGA
+351 
-363 FLNYGSDILISIIPI
+363 
-378 IAVLIIYQIIT
+378 
-389 KKYNKKGLQTK
+389 KKKRQF
-400 QCRETKNISWSS
+400 
-412 IWNNG
+412 
-417 GRGKSSRRSCYASWC
+417 

>member
-1 MLEKIKQIKD
+1 MIVFNTFWKVIKKYKATVILYTAMLVIFGSTNMQANNKAMTFTNTKPNILIVNNDKDGVLTKNLVDYLNKNTNIVKIKDSEEARDDALFYRDVSYIIYIPTSYSKNVLNGINSTLDIKSTND
-11 LETIFN
+11 YN
-17 MLDNIDDF
+17 A
-25 NLSED
+25 S
-30 EYAKV
+30 
-35 INYLA
+35 LA
-40 RKYIEVENVYAS
+40 EMILKKYIEVEKVYAS

-115 NEMINKRIV
+115 NEMINKRIA

-138 GASFAYALIVWI
+138 GASFVYALIVWI

-162 VMFTIRGLIYV
+162 VMFNIRGLIYV

-244 DILKELEI
+244 DILKELET

-262 INSIILILLFF
+262 INIIILILFSLI
-273 VPKEFIAIS
+273 FII
-282 FDAAGATTGSIS
+282 
-294 VPLIISFG
+294 LNNIIS
-302 LGLISTRNDLKAN
+302 
-315 EDSFGMIGICSI
+315 
-327 GPIITVLIM
+327 
-336 GLFYELKSNYIFKIN
+336 
-351 ESTNLTSLFKGA
+351 
-363 FLNYGSDILISIIPI
+363 
-378 IAVLIIYQIIT
+378 
-389 KKYNKKGLQTK
+389 KKKRQF
-400 QCRETKNISWSS
+400 
-412 IWNNG
+412 
-417 GRGKSSRRSCYASWC
+417 

>member
-1 MLEKIKQIKD
+1 M
-11 LETIFN
+11 TVFST
-17 MLDNIDDF
+17 F
-25 NLSED
+25 W
-30 EYAKV
+30 KV
-35 INYLA
+35 INKYKGTIILYTVMLIVFGGVNMTTNDTGVDFTSTKPDILIVNNDKDSEITKNLVKYMSDNANIVSVKDNEEARDDALFYRDVSYIIYIPTSYSKNVLNGINNTLDIKSTNDYNASLA
-40 RKYIEVENVYAS
+40 EMILKKYIEIENVYAS

-150 LYIVLGIILLGD
+150 LYIVFGIILLGD

-244 DILKELEI
+244 DILKELET

-262 INSIILILLFF
+262 INSIILILFSLI
-273 VPKEFIAIS
+273 FII
-282 FDAAGATTGSIS
+282 
-294 VPLIISFG
+294 LNNIIS
-302 LGLISTRNDLKAN
+302 
-315 EDSFGMIGICSI
+315 
-327 GPIITVLIM
+327 
-336 GLFYELKSNYIFKIN
+336 
-351 ESTNLTSLFKGA
+351 
-363 FLNYGSDILISIIPI
+363 
-378 IAVLIIYQIIT
+378 
-389 KKYNKKGLQTK
+389 KKKRQF
-400 QCRETKNISWSS
+400 
-412 IWNNG
+412 
-417 GRGKSSRRSCYASWC
+417 

>member
-1 MLEKIKQIKD
+1 MIVFNTFWKVIKKYKATVILYTAMLVIFGSTNMQANNKVMTFTNTKPDILIVNNDKDGVLTKNLVDYLNKNTNIVKIKDSEEARDDALFYRNVSYIIYIPTSYSKNVLNGINNTLDIKSTND
-11 LETIFN
+11 YN
-17 MLDNIDDF
+17 A
-25 NLSED
+25 S
-30 EYAKV
+30 
-35 INYLA
+35 LA
-40 RKYIEVENVYAS
+40 EMILKKYIEVENVYAS

-230 IAHVLPAYWYINTN
+230 IAHILPAYWYINTN
-244 DILKELEI
+244 DILKELET

-262 INSIILILLFF
+262 INSIILILFSLI
-273 VPKEFIAIS
+273 FII
-282 FDAAGATTGSIS
+282 
-294 VPLIISFG
+294 LNNIIS
-302 LGLISTRNDLKAN
+302 
-315 EDSFGMIGICSI
+315 
-327 GPIITVLIM
+327 
-336 GLFYELKSNYIFKIN
+336 
-351 ESTNLTSLFKGA
+351 
-363 FLNYGSDILISIIPI
+363 
-378 IAVLIIYQIIT
+378 
-389 KKYNKKGLQTK
+389 KKKRQF
-400 QCRETKNISWSS
+400 
-412 IWNNG
+412 
-417 GRGKSSRRSCYASWC
+417 

>member
-1 MLEKIKQIKD
+1 MIVFNTFWKVIKKYKATVILYTAMLVIFGSTNMQANNKAMTFTNTKPDILIVNNDKDGVLTKNLVDYLNKNTNIVKIKDSEEARDDALFYRDVSYIIYIPTSYSKNVLNGINNTLDIKSTND
-11 LETIFN
+11 YN
-17 MLDNIDDF
+17 A
-25 NLSED
+25 S
-30 EYAKV
+30 
-35 INYLA
+35 LA
-40 RKYIEVENVYAS
+40 EMILKKYIEVENVYAS

-150 LYIVLGIILLGD
+150 LYIVFGIILLGD

-244 DILKELEI
+244 DILKELET

-262 INSIILILLFF
+262 INSIILILFSLI
-273 VPKEFIAIS
+273 FII
-282 FDAAGATTGSIS
+282 
-294 VPLIISFG
+294 LNNIIS
-302 LGLISTRNDLKAN
+302 
-315 EDSFGMIGICSI
+315 
-327 GPIITVLIM
+327 
-336 GLFYELKSNYIFKIN
+336 
-351 ESTNLTSLFKGA
+351 
-363 FLNYGSDILISIIPI
+363 
-378 IAVLIIYQIIT
+378 
-389 KKYNKKGLQTK
+389 KKKRQF
-400 QCRETKNISWSS
+400 
-412 IWNNG
+412 
-417 GRGKSSRRSCYASWC
+417 

>member
-1 MLEKIKQIKD
+1 MIVFNTFWKVIKKYKATVILYTAMLVIFGSTNMQANNKAMTFTNTKPDILIVNNDKDGILTKNLVDYLNKNTNIVKIKDSEEARDDALFYRDVSYIIYIPTSYSKNVLNGINNTLDIKSTND
-11 LETIFN
+11 YN
-17 MLDNIDDF
+17 A
-25 NLSED
+25 S
-30 EYAKV
+30 
-35 INYLA
+35 LA
-40 RKYIEVENVYAS
+40 EMILKKYIEVENVYAS

-84 MEKTARFYNFA
+84 IEKTARFYNFA

-138 GASFAYALIVWI
+138 GSSFVYALIVWI

-244 DILKELEI
+244 DILKELET

-262 INSIILILLFF
+262 INSIILILFSLI
-273 VPKEFIAIS
+273 FII
-282 FDAAGATTGSIS
+282 
-294 VPLIISFG
+294 LNNIIS
-302 LGLISTRNDLKAN
+302 
-315 EDSFGMIGICSI
+315 
-327 GPIITVLIM
+327 
-336 GLFYELKSNYIFKIN
+336 
-351 ESTNLTSLFKGA
+351 
-363 FLNYGSDILISIIPI
+363 
-378 IAVLIIYQIIT
+378 
-389 KKYNKKGLQTK
+389 KKKRQF
-400 QCRETKNISWSS
+400 
-412 IWNNG
+412 
-417 GRGKSSRRSCYASWC
+417 

>member
-1 MLEKIKQIKD
+1 MIVFNTFWKVIKKYKATVILYTAMLVIFGLTNMQANNKAMTFTNTKPDILIVNNDKDGVLTKNLVDYLNKNTNIVKIKDSEEARDDALFYRDVSYIIYIPTSYSKNVLNGINNTLDIKSTND
-11 LETIFN
+11 YN
-17 MLDNIDDF
+17 A
-25 NLSED
+25 S
-30 EYAKV
+30 
-35 INYLA
+35 LA
-40 RKYIEVENVYAS
+40 EMILKKYIEVENVYAS

-84 MEKTARFYNFA
+84 MEKIARFYNFA

-244 DILKELEI
+244 DILKELET

-262 INSIILILLFF
+262 INSIILILFSLI
-273 VPKEFIAIS
+273 FII
-282 FDAAGATTGSIS
+282 
-294 VPLIISFG
+294 LNNIIS
-302 LGLISTRNDLKAN
+302 K
-315 EDSFGMIGICSI
+315 
-327 GPIITVLIM
+327 
-336 GLFYELKSNYIFKIN
+336 KKIQ
-351 ESTNLTSLFKGA
+351 F
-363 FLNYGSDILISIIPI
+363 
-378 IAVLIIYQIIT
+378 
-389 KKYNKKGLQTK
+389 
-400 QCRETKNISWSS
+400 
-412 IWNNG
+412 
-417 GRGKSSRRSCYASWC
+417 

>member
-1 MLEKIKQIKD
+1 MIVFNTFWKVIKKYKATVILYTAMLVIFGSTNMQANNKAMTFTNTKPNILIVNNDKDGVLTKNLVDYLNKNTNIVKIKDNEEARDDALFYRDVSYIIYIPTSYSKNVLNGINNTLDIKSTND
-11 LETIFN
+11 YN
-17 MLDNIDDF
+17 A
-25 NLSED
+25 S
-30 EYAKV
+30 
-35 INYLA
+35 LA
-40 RKYIEVENVYAS
+40 EMILKKYIEVENVYAS

-138 GASFAYALIVWI
+138 GASFVYALIVWI

-244 DILKELEI
+244 DILKELET

-262 INSIILILLFF
+262 INSIILILFSLI
-273 VPKEFIAIS
+273 FII
-282 FDAAGATTGSIS
+282 
-294 VPLIISFG
+294 LNNIIS
-302 LGLISTRNDLKAN
+302 
-315 EDSFGMIGICSI
+315 
-327 GPIITVLIM
+327 
-336 GLFYELKSNYIFKIN
+336 
-351 ESTNLTSLFKGA
+351 
-363 FLNYGSDILISIIPI
+363 
-378 IAVLIIYQIIT
+378 
-389 KKYNKKGLQTK
+389 KKKRQF
-400 QCRETKNISWSS
+400 
-412 IWNNG
+412 
-417 GRGKSSRRSCYASWC
+417 

>member
-1 MLEKIKQIKD
+1 MIVFNTFWKVIKKYKATVILYTAMLVIFGSTNMQANNKVMTFTNTKPDILIVNNDKDGILTKNLVDYLNKNTNIVKIKDSEEARDDALFYRDVSYIIYIPTSYSKNVLNGINNTLDIKSTND
-11 LETIFN
+11 YN
-17 MLDNIDDF
+17 A
-25 NLSED
+25 S
-30 EYAKV
+30 
-35 INYLA
+35 LA
-40 RKYIEVENVYAS
+40 EMILKKYIEVENVYAS

-230 IAHVLPAYWYINTN
+230 IAHILPAYWYINTN
-244 DILKELEI
+244 DILKELET

-262 INSIILILLFF
+262 INSIILILFSLI
-273 VPKEFIAIS
+273 FII
-282 FDAAGATTGSIS
+282 
-294 VPLIISFG
+294 LNNIIS
-302 LGLISTRNDLKAN
+302 
-315 EDSFGMIGICSI
+315 E
-327 GPIITVLIM
+327 
-336 GLFYELKSNYIFKIN
+336 
-351 ESTNLTSLFKGA
+351 
-363 FLNYGSDILISIIPI
+363 
-378 IAVLIIYQIIT
+378 
-389 KKYNKKGLQTK
+389 KKRQF
-400 QCRETKNISWSS
+400 
-412 IWNNG
+412 
-417 GRGKSSRRSCYASWC
+417 

>member
-1 MLEKIKQIKD
+1 MIVFNTFWKVIKKYKATVILYTAMLVIFGSTNMQANNKAMTFTNTKPDILIVNNDKDGILTKNLVDYLKKNTNIVKIKDSEEARDDALFYRDVSYIIYIPTSYSKNVLNGINNTLDIKSTND
-11 LETIFN
+11 YN
-17 MLDNIDDF
+17 A
-25 NLSED
+25 S
-30 EYAKV
+30 
-35 INYLA
+35 LA
-40 RKYIEVENVYAS
+40 EMILKKYIEVENVYAS

-115 NEMINKRIV
+115 NEMVNKRIV

-244 DILKELEI
+244 DILKELET
-252 ISSTTLKPVI
+252 ISSTTLKPMI
-262 INSIILILLFF
+262 INSIILILFSLI
-273 VPKEFIAIS
+273 FII
-282 FDAAGATTGSIS
+282 
-294 VPLIISFG
+294 LNNIIS
-302 LGLISTRNDLKAN
+302 
-315 EDSFGMIGICSI
+315 
-327 GPIITVLIM
+327 
-336 GLFYELKSNYIFKIN
+336 
-351 ESTNLTSLFKGA
+351 
-363 FLNYGSDILISIIPI
+363 
-378 IAVLIIYQIIT
+378 
-389 KKYNKKGLQTK
+389 KKKRQF
-400 QCRETKNISWSS
+400 
-412 IWNNG
+412 
-417 GRGKSSRRSCYASWC
+417 